1 MDVIEPNLHQISRK
15 DFDLISRLKNNDTE
29 AFSAIYFAHW
39 ESFFDICL
47 GFLKE
52 EELAKD
58 VLHDVF
64 LDFWR
69 IRHKLEIKYSLR
81 AYLSVC
87 IKNKCIFV
95 LKQQQKLKTTNLEN
109 LDFVTSEYDQLAVND
124 IEKQLDYI
132 LKNKL
137 TSRSR
142 VIFELNRFED
152 MTYKEIAAKMN
163 LSVKSVEYHMSK
175 VLSLLRKSIL
185 LLFTSI
191 LFF

>member
-1 MDVIEPNLHQISRK
+1 MNPLPSFSGLSWEDY
-15 DFDLISRLKNNDTE
+15 DLVSRLKNNDKT
-29 AFSAIYFAHW
+29 AFSEIYFKYW
-39 ESFFDICL
+39 EKFFDSSYS
-47 GFLKE
+47 FLRD

-64 LDFWR
+64 LDIWR
-69 IRHKLEIKYSLR
+69 IRHKLEIRYSIK

-95 LKQQQKLKTTNLEN
+95 LKERKKVEMLNI
-109 LDFVTSEYDQLAVND
+109 DSFDIMTSEYDQLALKD
-124 IEKQLDYI
+124 IEFQLNHV

-137 TSRSR
+137 TKKSRT
-142 VIFELNRFED
+142 IFELNRNED
-152 MTYKEIAAKMN
+152 LTYKEIAGRMN

-175 VLSLLRKSIL
+175 VLSLLKKSIL
-185 LLFTSI
+185 IITTSI

>member
-1 MDVIEPNLHQISRK
+1 
-15 DFDLISRLKNNDTE
+15 
-29 AFSAIYFAHW
+29 
-39 ESFFDICL
+39 
-47 GFLKE
+47 
-52 EELAKD
+52 
-58 VLHDVF
+58 
-64 LDFWR
+64 
-69 IRHKLEIKYSLR
+69 YSLR

-185 LLFTSI
+185 LLFTS
-191 LFF
+191 